1 MGIIWASMGCRRDLS
16 ALATIRDSRS
26 RRLTETIFCL
36 NRVTF
41 IAGFT
46 RSKILCRNRT
56 GNRGKQRPAERLRQG
71 KGEGGRGKGKAARW
85 RANTFN
91 YSRQG
96 GSRSQERGLG
106 KRNIKSD
113 FSTKS

>member
-16 ALATIRDSRS
+16 ALATIRASRS

-41 IAGFT
+41 IADFT

-56 GNRGKQRPAERLRQG
+56 GNRKAEAKGRGRG
-71 KGEGGRGKGKAARW
+71 KGEGGRGRLRAGARILLITAGRVA
-85 RANTFN
+85 RAP
-91 YSRQG
+91 
-96 GSRSQERGLG
+96 
-106 KRNIKSD
+106 RNAVCEN
-113 FSTKS
+113 